1 MKRVISGRFPT
12 ELADLCVKCGLCLPH
27 CPTYALSRN
36 EGDSPRGRIS
46 LMQGLADG
54 QLAASDAALGH
65 LDRCLSCRNCE
76 RVCPAEVPFGQLMDA
91 ARESLTNGGPVRDR
105 SARLSAWVL
114 ARPRI
119 AGLVIAGLR
128 LARSIGLLGLLA
140 RTGPFRLRRLMARI
154 PRDLH
159 PWQGIPLAPLAPA
172 GEAVQIFTGC
182 LTPLT
187 DAVTLENAIRVL
199 SAMNFRPVC
208 KPMQACCGGLYL
220 HAGAREQA
228 IALAKRNSAVFSDPS
243 LPVIGLASGCTAT
256 LSEYPAL
263 IDDADAFAVNVYDI
277 ISWVARHADRLPRLS
292 LPETVSCV
300 VHDACTLRN
309 VLRGQ
314 EQLGPLLDRI
324 EKLSWRPLNPPQG
337 CCGAAGAYM
346 LSQPVV
352 SDALAAAQVA
362 ALAADPPDLLLT
374 TNIGCALQ
382 LQAACDALKLGTRV
396 LHPIS
401 LIARALPG
409 GNGGSGN
416 V

>member
-182 LTPLT
+182 LTPLI
-187 DAVTLENAIRVL
+187 DAVTLEDAIRVL
-199 SAMNFRPVC
+199 SAMNFRSVC
-208 KPMQACCGGLYL
+208 KPMQACCGALHL

-228 IALAKRNSAVFSDPS
+228 IALAIGTVLLFSDPS

-256 LSEYPAL
+256 LSEYASL
-263 IDDADAFAVNVYDI
+263 IDDADVFAVNVHDI
-277 ISWVARHADRLPRLS
+277 IAWIARHADRLPPLS
-292 LPETVSCV
+292 LPEPSHVSFMTPAPC
-300 VHDACTLRN
+300 ATSCEGNRAA
-309 VLRGQ
+309 RPAP
-314 EQLGPLLDRI
+314 GPDRKPELAGHSI
-324 EKLSWRPLNPPQG
+324 HRKAAAVPRAPI
-337 CCGAAGAYM
+337 CCRSRSSA
-346 LSQPVV
+346 
-352 SDALAAAQVA
+352 DALAAAQVA

-374 TNIGCALQ
+374 HEYRLRSAPPG
-382 LQAACDALKLGTRV
+382 
-396 LHPIS
+396 S
-401 LIARALPG
+401 L
-409 GNGGSGN
+409 
-416 V
+416 